1 MSKREDILYTAL
13 HLFNEHGYQA
23 VGVDTIR
30 DEANVSKMTLYKHFK
45 NKDTL
50 IEEVLQLRHCQ
61 FKESLEEAIALVP
74 DAPLKLREVFN
85 WHARWFFS
93 LDFFGCMFIR
103 ATGEYHESSGL
114 LAISQEHKQW
124 VARMLE
130 DIFLAMGV
138 DNAASVARF
147 FQVTLDGMI
156 INASIFRTFNS
167 INEVWRGLCRHIDLP
182 YEPLERPNSESIHEQ

>member
-23 VGVDTIR
+23 VGVDAIR
-30 DEANVSKMTLYKHFK
+30 DSANVSKMTLYKHFK
-45 NKDTL
+45 NKDML
-50 IEEVLQLRHCQ
+50 IAEVLKLRHFQ
-61 FKESLEEAIALVP
+61 FKDSLEEAIALVP

-93 LDFFGCMFIR
+93 VDFFGCMFIR
-103 ATGEYHESSGL
+103 ATGEYHDSSEL

-124 VARMLE
+124 VARILE
-130 DIFLAMGV
+130 DIFQEMGV

-156 INASIFRTFNS
+156 VNASIFHTFDS
-167 INEVWRGLCRHIDLP
+167 INDVWRELCRYIDLP
-182 YEPLERPNSESIHEQ
+182 YEALDKPNSELNL